1 MIKAR
6 ESPSGMSNKSVAR
19 LLMDHVLDVSSAEW
33 SLLIHKLLA
42 FSATN

>member
-6 ESPSGMSNKSVAR
+6 ESPSGMSYKSPAR
-19 LLMDHVLDVSSAEW
+19 LAMDRVLDVSSAEC
-33 SLLIHKLLA
+33 SLLIHKLPA